1 LPRNRTA
8 ASCGSPLRTIGAA
21 SSSSTFWLGFSVCHT
36 LAGCGAR
43 KREPGRA
50 RQLLLFCVSEKWR
63 VDKGECA
70 TNSDIVVLQMVV
82 SSFPGRKYGCD
93 VGCSIPMATPGFF
106 TRSTCILLLLLLL
119 LLLLNLFPAA
129 HPAPRIPIVHAQRP
143 GHLVVPA
150 CARKN
155 PTRK

>member
-1 LPRNRTA
+1 MLRTISPRNRTA
-8 ASCGSPLRTIGAA
+8 EQVVWQPAVHNRCSKLKLN
-21 SSSSTFWLGFSVCHT
+21 FLLGFFVCHT
-36 LAGCGAR
+36 LSGCGAR

-82 SSFPGRKYGCD
+82 SPFPGKKCGCD
-93 VGCSIPMATPGFF
+93 VGCSIPLATAGFF
-106 TRSTCILLLLLLL
+106 TRSASILLHSL
-119 LLLLNLFPAA
+119 PAA
-129 HPAPRIPIVHAQRP
+129 HPAPRIPTVHAQRP